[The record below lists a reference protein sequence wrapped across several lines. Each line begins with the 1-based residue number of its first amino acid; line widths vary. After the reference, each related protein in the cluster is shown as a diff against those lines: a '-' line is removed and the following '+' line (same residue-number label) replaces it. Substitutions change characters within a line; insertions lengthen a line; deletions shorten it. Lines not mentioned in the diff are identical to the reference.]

1 MDTSKEYI
9 KMCEEAEEI
18 QIYGRDNFLKLR
30 PVFVF
35 DILLDR
41 VSLAIWVPQAMQEK
55 LNCGGDEVIV
65 SIEQNRDK
73 GVYLEKQ
80 PGEVIWLP
88 RQDQL
93 QEMLDC
99 ETYELLDMC
108 SESDGIMWQALHDY
122 ASSMEQ
128 LWLAFVMKEKY
139 NKTWDKDKWLKT

>member
-1 MDTSKEYI
+1 MDKTKEYI
-9 KMCEEAEEI
+9 KMCKEAKEI
-18 QIYGRDNFLKLR
+18 QDIYNMFHQKPYLISDLFS
-30 PVFVF
+30 
-35 DILLDR
+35 
-41 VSLAIWVPQAMQEK
+41 VSNGTLITFSTQPRGLIDKQYE
-55 LNCGGDEVIV
+55 IV
-65 SIEQNRDK
+65 
-73 GVYLEKQ
+73 
-80 PGEVIWLP
+80 WLP

-139 NKTWDKDKWLKT
+139 NKIWNGDIWQ